1 MNEVNA
7 ITSGGNSVERTTSTA
22 RVTVGPVEP
31 VGKPVQADMAEQ
43 KSTASAK
50 KDEKY
55 SSEDVRQALA
65 TMNDYVQSIQRDL
78 QFSVDDELDTTVIK
92 VVDSKSGEVIRQ
104 IPDETLLELARNL
117 AKDGHVQLLDA
128 SG

>member
-1 MNEVNA
+1 MSEVNA
-7 ITSGGNSVERTTSTA
+7 ITSGGNGVERTTSSA
-22 RVTVGPVEP
+22 KVTVTPVEP
-31 VGKPVQADMAEQ
+31 VGKPVQADMAEH
-43 KSTASAK
+43 KATMSAK

-55 SSEDVRQALA
+55 SNEDIQQALA

-92 VVDSKSGEVIRQ
+92 VVDSNSGEVIRQ
-104 IPDETLLELARNL
+104 IPNETLLELARNL

>member
-7 ITSGGNSVERTTSTA
+7 INPGGSGMERTTSA
-22 RVTVGPVEP
+22 AKVTVTPVEP
-31 VGKPVQADMAEQ
+31 VGKPVQADMAEH
-43 KSTASAK
+43 KAALPAR

-55 SSEDVRQALA
+55 SSADIQQALA

-78 QFSVDDELDTTVIK
+78 QFSIDDELDTPVIK

-104 IPDETLLELARNL
+104 IPDATLLELARAL

>member
-7 ITSGGNSVERTTSTA
+7 ITSGGSSVERTTSA
-22 RVTVGPVEP
+22 GKVNVGPVEP
-31 VGKPVQADMAEQ
+31 VGKPVQADLAEH
-43 KSTASAK
+43 KATVSTK
-50 KDEKY
+50 KDESY
-55 SSEDVRQALA
+55 SSEDIKQALA

-78 QFSVDDELDTTVIK
+78 QFSIDDELDTTVIK

-104 IPDETLLELARNL
+104 IPDATLLELARAL